1 MKEFWERY
9 KGAIIGGVIA
19 LVILGTELAETLMA
33 LAIVI
38 VAVCLGNYVQKNKEE
53 VKEKLKELIDKF

>member
-53 VKEKLKELIDKF
+53 V